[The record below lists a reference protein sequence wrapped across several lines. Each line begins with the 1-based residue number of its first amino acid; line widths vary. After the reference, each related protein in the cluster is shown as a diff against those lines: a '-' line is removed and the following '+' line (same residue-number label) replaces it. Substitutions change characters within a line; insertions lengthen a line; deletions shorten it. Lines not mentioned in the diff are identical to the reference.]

1 MPNRPSGEVRVLAL
15 VGPTGSGKTT
25 LMEAMLAAA
34 GETDRR
40 VGDQSPEAKARG
52 HSVELNLAG
61 FNFMGER
68 YAVVDCPGS
77 LELAAEADA
86 ALPAVDLA
94 VIVADP
100 DPAIEYTAEPPP
112 GSFDLIFCS
121 YVLGGLEGSDLT
133 DACAYVS
140 GALDRL
146 LFLAEHI
153 GEGGSENWRFRS
165 EAEYAAMFAA
175 VGVKLRRIGTYL
187 ALGNEIGVFE
197 GRPA

>member
-1 MPNRPSGEVRVLAL
+1 MGLEMWSARAQQYG
-15 VGPTGSGKTT
+15 
-25 LMEAMLAAA
+25 
-34 GETDRR
+34 RR
-40 VGDQSPEAKARG
+40 AVGDLNIPED
-52 HSVELNLAG
+52 H
-61 FNFMGER
+61 F
-68 YAVVDCPGS
+68 
-77 LELAAEADA
+77 DA
-86 ALPAVDLA
+86 ATDMQWDILWPLLQGAMGDWRPRTALDFGCGMGRFTGLLRRDLNRFVVGYEPCVDILTL
-94 VIVADP
+94 ADP

>member
-1 MPNRPSGEVRVLAL
+1 M
-15 VGPTGSGKTT
+15 
-25 LMEAMLAAA
+25 
-34 GETDRR
+34 
-40 VGDQSPEAKARG
+40 
-52 HSVELNLAG
+52 
-61 FNFMGER
+61 
-68 YAVVDCPGS
+68 
-77 LELAAEADA
+77 
-86 ALPAVDLA
+86 
-94 VIVADP
+94 
-100 DPAIEYTAEPPP
+100 
-112 GSFDLIFCS
+112 
-121 YVLGGLEGSDLT
+121 LGGLDGSDLT